1 MSSYIKSPLNYTG
14 GKYKI
19 LDDIIP
25 CFPKN
30 IETFVD
36 LFGGGF
42 NVGINI
48 DAEKIIYNDHNLFL
62 PQMFEYFKLKG
73 VNIIDKIYY
82 RIKEFGLSE
91 ENQEGYLTLRK
102 KYNEGKDVLDL
113 FILTCY
119 SFNHQIRFNSK
130 HEFNT
135 PFGKNRS
142 EYNKTIEENLIN
154 FVNALKNKN
163 IEFYSKDFTFLYDI
177 ELGENDFVYADPPY
191 LISNASYNDGK
202 RGFKNWGVKEE
213 TELLVLLD
221 SLDKKGVK
229 FALSNVLVHKG
240 LENTKLIE
248 WSKKYHIKNIEKSY
262 NNSSYQ
268 RKNKDKETKEVLI
281 YNYADFT

>member
-1 MSSYIKSPLNYTG
+1 M
-14 GKYKI
+14 
-19 LDDIIP
+19 
-25 CFPKN
+25 
-30 IETFVD
+30 
-36 LFGGGF
+36 
-42 NVGINI
+42 
-48 DAEKIIYNDHNLFL
+48 
-62 PQMFEYFKLKG
+62 
-73 VNIIDKIYY
+73 
-82 RIKEFGLSE
+82 
-91 ENQEGYLTLRK
+91 
-102 KYNEGKDVLDL
+102 
-113 FILTCY
+113 
-119 SFNHQIRFNSK
+119 
-130 HEFNT
+130 
-135 PFGKNRS
+135 
-142 EYNKTIEENLIN
+142 
-154 FVNALKNKN
+154 NALKNKN

-248 WSKKYHIKNIEKSY
+248 WSKKYHIKHIEKSY